1 MSDAITRL
9 RTAATERVVTGSG
22 TTSPERRRAAFDNK
36 NVDDP
41 ARALVDKVA
50 NTAWKVTDEDVAAA
64 KAAGLSEDE
73 IFELTIAA
81 AFGQSTRQL
90 TRALTAVE
98 AAFSEIKP

>member
-1 MSDAITRL
+1 MSDAVTKL
-9 RTAATERVVTGSG
+9 RTAATASVLTGPAK
-22 TTSPERRRAAFDNK
+22 TSVERRRAAFDNK
-36 NVDDP
+36 TVEQP

-50 NTAWKVTDEDVAAA
+50 NTAWKVTDEDVAAV

-98 AAFSEIKP
+98 AAFAEPTL

>member
-1 MSDAITRL
+1 MSDAATRL
-9 RTAATERVVTGSG
+9 RAAATTSVLTGAG
-22 TTSPERRRAAFDNK
+22 TTSVERRRAAFDNK
-36 NVDDP
+36 NVEEP

-64 KAAGLSEDE
+64 KASGLSEDE

-90 TRALTAVE
+90 ARALTAVE
-98 AAFSEIKP
+98 AAFSETKS